1 MVHGANLDLFRPST
15 MNQGNYPDP
24 RLLWL
29 MRRSARELYPF
40 AAMLHGLR
48 AELAISAEG
57 LDSFLTQA
65 LTVGVKN
72 FSDRRRLD
80 VLEALGVDYLL
91 LDRELAP
98 EARAQVREIA
108 REEHFGQ
115 TVRLYE
121 LADRAREVEFATRVV
136 PAPQMNAALAAI
148 FDPAFD
154 PHRTVVVPGSGEVR
168 ETTPSI
174 GGEPQVKLIENRR
187 EAVVIE
193 VSSSVDGL
201 LYLRRAFLPLWRVE
215 IDGAPAATVVAQV
228 AHLGVAVPAGR
239 HQVRFWIDRRPLAAG
254 LGLALLGLL
263 GVGWLLRRPP
273 PAPSSP
279 QSPAS
284 SPTGTEGTRRAGGI
298 LRDTE
303 ASAGDASFDRP

>member
-1 MVHGANLDLFRPST
+1 M
-15 MNQGNYPDP
+15 
-24 RLLWL
+24 
-29 MRRSARELYPF
+29 
-40 AAMLHGLR
+40 
-48 AELAISAEG
+48 
-57 LDSFLTQA
+57 
-65 LTVGVKN
+65 
-72 FSDRRRLD
+72 
-80 VLEALGVDYLL
+80 

-121 LADRAREVEFATRVV
+121 IADRAREVEFATRVV
-136 PAPQMNAALAAI
+136 PAPQMNAALEAI

-201 LYLRRAFLPLWRVE
+201 LYLRRAFLPLWRVA
-215 IDGAPAATVVAQV
+215 IDGESAATVVAQV

-284 SPTGTEGTRRAGGI
+284 SPTGNPATRRAGGI

-303 ASAGDASFDRP
+303 ASAGEATFDRP